1 MTMYRNS
8 NSVNRVNNTVGD
20 KFHVK
25 VGVHQ
30 VSVLIPLLLVIV
42 LEILLRECR
51 GECRTLGDIVCG

>member
-20 KFHVK
+20 KFRVK

>member
-1 MTMYRNS
+1 MTIYRNN
-8 NSVNRVNNTVGD
+8 NSVNRVNNTMGD
-20 KFHVK
+20 KFDVK

-42 LEILLRECR
+42 LEKLLRECR

>member
-1 MTMYRNS
+1 MTIYRNS
-8 NSVNRVNNTVGD
+8 NSVNRVNNTMGD
-20 KFHVK
+20 KFDVK

-51 GECRTLGDIVCG
+51 GECRTLGDIVCR

>member
-1 MTMYRNS
+1 MTIYRNN
-8 NSVNRVNNTVGD
+8 NSVNRVNNTMGD
-20 KFHVK
+20 KFDVK